1 MPVQKRLN
9 VLLAAALAGLL
20 SLAAC
25 GGGDESDP
33 GKPGDKRLTI
43 YSGRSETLVKPVLEK
58 FEKSS
63 GITVDVRYG
72 TTAQMA
78 AQLLEEGERSPADAF
93 FAQDAGALGA
103 VTKAG
108 QLAILPQ
115 EVLDRVPAAYRASG
129 GQWIGVSGRSRV
141 LAYNTDQV
149 PQDQLPK
156 SVLELTDPRW
166 KGKIGVA
173 PTNGSFQAFVTA
185 LRVQHGDAKA
195 KEFLTGLKA
204 NEPQIRENNVQIVAD
219 IDAGKLAVGLVNHYY
234 VYELAKERGG
244 TPETLKA
251 RLHFFPN
258 GDTGGLVNAAG
269 IGLLKRA
276 GSDPDARA
284 LVDYLLGTEAQTYF
298 ATQTFEYPL
307 AAGVPAAPGLPEL
320 TALEAPKIDLNDLD
334 TLDATVAMIK
344 EARLA

>member
-1 MPVQKRLN
+1 M
-9 VLLAAALAGLL
+9 LAATLAGLL
-20 SLAAC
+20 SLTAC
-25 GGGDESDP
+25 GGGDDGGDP
-33 GKPGDKRLTI
+33 GKPNDKRLTI
-43 YSGRSETLVKPVLEK
+43 YSGRSEALVKPVLEK

-63 GITVDVRYG
+63 GIKVDVRYG

-108 QLAILPQ
+108 QLATLPQ

-129 GQWIGVSGRSRV
+129 GQWVGVSGRSRV

-149 PQDQLPK
+149 TQDQLPT
-156 SVLELTDPRW
+156 SVFEVTDPRW
-166 KGKIGVA
+166 KGRIGVA

-185 LRVQHGDAKA
+185 LRVQHGDARA

-219 IDAGKLAVGLVNHYY
+219 IDAGKIAVGLVNHYY

-244 TPETLKA
+244 DPTTLKA
-251 RLHFFPN
+251 RLHFFPD

-307 AAGVPAAPGLPEL
+307 AAGVPAAPGLPQL
-320 TALEAPKIDLNDLD
+320 ATLEAPKIDLNDLD

-344 EARLA
+344 ETGLA

>member
-1 MPVQKRLN
+1 MPVQKRLSV
-9 VLLAAALAGLL
+9 VLATALAGLL
-20 SLAAC
+20 SLTAC
-25 GGGDESDP
+25 GGDEGDP

-63 GITVDVRYG
+63 GVTVDVRYG
-72 TTAQMA
+72 STAQMA
-78 AQLLEEGERSPADAF
+78 AQLLEEGQRSPADVF

-108 QLAILPQ
+108 LFAALPQ
-115 EVLDRVPAAYRASG
+115 DLLDRVPAAYRAAG
-129 GQWIGVSGRSRV
+129 GQWVGVSGRSRV
-141 LAYNTDQV
+141 LAYNADQV
-149 PQDQLPK
+149 TKDQLPK
-156 SVLELTDPRW
+156 SVFELTDPKW
-166 KGKIGVA
+166 KGRVGVA

-204 NEPQIRENNVQIVAD
+204 NEPQIREGNVQIIAD
-219 IDAGKLAVGLVNHYY
+219 IDAGKLAAGLVNHYY

-244 TPETLKA
+244 DASTLKA
-251 RLHFFPN
+251 QLHFFPD

-269 IGLLKRA
+269 VGLLTRA
-276 GSDPDARA
+276 GTDPDARA
-284 LVDYLLGTEAQTYF
+284 LVDYLLGAEAQTHF

-307 AAGVPAAPGLPEL
+307 TAGVPAAPGLPQL
-320 TALEAPKIDLNDLD
+320 ADLAAPKIDLNDLD

-344 EARLA
+344 ETGLA

>member
-1 MPVQKRLN
+1 MQKRLN

>member
-1 MPVQKRLN
+1 MQKRLS
-9 VLLAAALAGLL
+9 VILTATLAGVL
-20 SLAAC
+20 SLTAC

-63 GITVDVRYG
+63 GIDVDVRYG

-78 AQLLEEGERSPADAF
+78 AQLLEEGDRSPADVF

-108 QLAILPQ
+108 QFATLPQ
-115 EVLDRVPAAYRASG
+115 EVLDRVPAAYRAAG
-129 GQWIGVSGRSRV
+129 GQWVGVSGRSRV
-141 LAYNTDQV
+141 LAYNADQV
-149 PQDQLPK
+149 PQDQLPT
-156 SVLELTDPRW
+156 SVFELTDPRW

-219 IDAGKLAVGLVNHYY
+219 IDAGKLAAGLVNHYY
-234 VYELAKERGG
+234 VFELAKERGG
-244 TPETLKA
+244 TPKTLKA
-251 RLHFFPN
+251 QLHFFPN

-284 LVDYLLGTEAQTYF
+284 LVDYLLGTEAQTHF

-320 TALEAPKIDLNDLD
+320 TTLEAPKIDLNDLD
-334 TLDATVAMIK
+334 TLDATVTMIK
-344 EARLA
+344 ETGLA

>member
-1 MPVQKRLN
+1 MQKRLSA
-9 VLLAAALAGLL
+9 VLTATLVGLL
-20 SLAAC
+20 SLTAC
-25 GGGDESDP
+25 GDDSDP
-33 GKPGDKRLTI
+33 GKAGDKRLTI
-43 YSGRSETLVKPVLEK
+43 YSGRSESLVKPVLEQ

-72 TTAQMA
+72 STAQMA
-78 AQLLEEGERSPADAF
+78 AQLLEEGDRSPADVF

-108 QLAILPQ
+108 QFATLPQ
-115 EVLDRVPAAYRASG
+115 EVLDRVPTAYRASG
-129 GQWIGVSGRSRV
+129 GQWVGVTGRARV
-141 LAYNTDQV
+141 LAYHHDQV
-149 PQDQLPK
+149 PQDQLPT
-156 SVLELTDPRW
+156 SVFELTDPRW
-166 KGKIGVA
+166 KGKVGVA

-219 IDAGKLAVGLVNHYY
+219 IDAGKLAAGLVNHYY
-234 VYELAKERGG
+234 VYEMAKERGG
-244 TPETLKA
+244 TPETLQA

-269 IGLLKRA
+269 IGVLKRA

-284 LVDYLLGTEAQTYF
+284 LVDYLLGTEAQTHF

-307 AAGVPAAPGLPEL
+307 VTGVPPAPGMPEL

-344 EARLA
+344 EAGLA